1 MREIHKASGGPWGG
15 IYVDQSFFE
24 WLKGIFGERAVQET
38 CNDYEEYLYMQR
50 EFETKKRA
58 FRFDSTSQVM
68 FRVPSKLRNLS
79 EKYAGKSLSSLISGK
94 GLGEQVVLAAEDKL
108 KIKPSVLKSC
118 MDVPL
123 TSLFEHVRKL
133 LLEPTMLSVNTV
145 ILVGGFGESNY
156 VKERMEKEFPD
167 KQVKVP
173 NEAGLVV
180 LKGAVLFGHLPRLV
194 TSRVV
199 KSTFGIALDQM
210 YHDRLSVQRTTV
222 IGSERVT
229 MGCFKIFVEA
239 ETEMDVDAEVSHEF
253 TANGPD
259 ISLLEVFQSIKQK
272 PLYVD
277 EAGCTKLGDLI
288 VKHPGRGKK
297 EDKKIVVTFLFGKTE
312 LMVKYRIKETGKEEY
327 LKIEC
332 LT

>member
-1 MREIHKASGGPWGG
+1 LREIHKASGGPWGG

-24 WLKGIFGERAVQET
+24 WLKGIFGEQAVQET
-38 CNDYEEYLYMQR
+38 CSDYEEYLDMQR

-58 FRFDSTSQVM
+58 FRFDSKSLIT
-68 FRVPSKLRNLS
+68 FKIPSKLRDLS
-79 EKYAGKSLSSLISGK
+79 EKYAGKSLSSLINGK
-94 GLGEQVVLAAEDKL
+94 GLGEKVVLAGKDKL
-108 KIKPSVLKSC
+108 RMNPSVLKSC

-123 TSLFEHVRKL
+123 KSLFEHVRQL
-133 LLEPTMLSVNTV
+133 FLEPTMRSVNTV

-156 VKERMEKEFPD
+156 VYERMKKEFPD
-167 KQVKVP
+167 KQIKTP

-210 YHDRLSVQRTTV
+210 YHDKLSIQRTTV
-222 IGSERVT
+222 VGKEKVT

-253 TANGPD
+253 TANGPEW
-259 ISLLEVFQSIKQK
+259 SLLEVFLSTKQN

-277 EAGCTKLGDLI
+277 EAGCSKLGNL
-288 VKHPGRGKK
+288 VVHHPGRGKK
-297 EDKKIVVTFLFGKTE
+297 ENKKIVVTFLFGKTE

-327 LKIEC
+327 LKIDC